1 MPTIRSTARLTAAAL
16 TVAAATLVPLPASAT
31 TGSITAMLE
40 STGVLEP
47 AWGETITAPVT
58 VRLQAPAPHE
68 VTLTVGFTLYTG
80 NPDPYAW
87 QQTRSVTIG
96 AGETTAVPGFTITG
110 DDRDVAAT
118 YVARII
124 DAPAEVRRYNT
135 VYTPVTDT
143 TRDGELFCNSAGHVD
158 LVEPT
163 EYDGTPGFCSTEVA
177 TWGSV
182 RLPDGS
188 GTLTG
193 VTHHTTSNIV
203 APYRTAPAV
212 GDFGRSSGDVASATW
227 SMGTLSIEAWGMHTE
242 AAATCTS
249 LGGEPSLALASSID
263 RIVIRQATGVP
274 GAPDAV
280 LDLGPID
287 EPRSVVLGEWLIAM
301 NHSQIFRDTA
311 SGPWMNGAPQPKVA
325 ATQYA
330 VYVERQNPRAPYW
343 AALAKS
349 SVAYPNGSPCNA

>member
-1 MPTIRSTARLTAAAL
+1 MRVSRGLLRTTRAAAL
-16 TVAAATLVPLPASAT
+16 AITAATLVPLPASAT
-31 TGSITAMLE
+31 GSITATLE
-40 STGVLEP
+40 SASLLEP
-47 AWGETITAPVT
+47 AWGETIIAPVM
-58 VRLQAPAPHE
+58 VRLQEPAPHD

-87 QQTRSVTIG
+87 QQTRTVTIS
-96 AGETTAVPGFTITG
+96 AGESTASPGFTIVG
-110 DDRDVAAT
+110 DDRDVDAT
-118 YVARII
+118 YLSRII
-124 DAPAEVRRYNT
+124 DAPAEVRRDNT

-158 LVEPT
+158 LVDPT

-227 SMGTLSIEAWGMHTE
+227 SMGPLSIEAWGMHTE

-249 LGGEPSLALASSID
+249 LGGEPALALASSID

-287 EPRSVVLGEWLIAM
+287 EPRSVVLGEWLIAI

-330 VYVERQNPRAPYW
+330 VYVERQNPRSPYW